1 MKKAKYKVPIHH
13 RFLFSPCSI
22 KSKLFINSLS
32 LANRTCGFFE
42 KILWMGIIVIS
53 AWLCC
58 SLLKWTPTGVLV
70 ELLFRTVF
78 KWSTIRFSAD
88 LFDCPKYCFFA
99 LFTWDHIENPF
110 SLTINRWFDLYHF
123 TRVVYLDMSQNLPW
137 LNPSVRAQMASDL
150 GTPFKT
156 WSWWSYWSQWGK
168 SGST

>member
-1 MKKAKYKVPIHH
+1 MYREEAFSVLQWMKKAKYKVPIHH

-42 KILWMGIIVIS
+42 KILWMGIIIIS

-58 SLLKWTPTGVLV
+58 SLLKWTPTGVFV

-88 LFDCPKYCFFA
+88 LFDCPKYCFLHFYMRSHREP
-99 LFTWDHIENPF
+99 LQSDNQSVIW
-110 SLTINRWFDLYHF
+110 SLSLHQSGVSWHESESPLAE
-123 TRVVYLDMSQNLPW
+123 SQCKGKDGIFPW
-137 LNPSVRAQMASDL
+137 N
-150 GTPFKT
+150 TF
-156 WSWWSYWSQWGK
+156 
-168 SGST
+168 

>member
-42 KILWMGIIVIS
+42 KILWMGIIIIS

-88 LFDCPKYCFFA
+88 LFDCPKYCFYTRSHREP
-99 LFTWDHIENPF
+99 LQSDNQSVIW
-110 SLTINRWFDLYHF
+110 SLSLHQSG
-123 TRVVYLDMSQNLPW
+123 VSGHVSESPLAESQCMGTDGICPW
-137 LNPSVRAQMASDL
+137 N
-150 GTPFKT
+150 TF
-156 WSWWSYWSQWGK
+156 
-168 SGST
+168 

>member
-42 KILWMGIIVIS
+42 KILWMGIIIIS

-70 ELLFRTVF
+70 ELLFLTVF
-78 KWSTIRFSAD
+78 KWSIIRFYELNHNPIIFSSSRH
-88 LFDCPKYCFFA
+88 FVMCPYRIVMCPYRHRDSRT
-99 LFTWDHIENPF
+99 LSP
-110 SLTINRWFDLYHF
+110 
-123 TRVVYLDMSQNLPW
+123 
-137 LNPSVRAQMASDL
+137 
-150 GTPFKT
+150 
-156 WSWWSYWSQWGK
+156 
-168 SGST
+168 GSTRCQLDSYNCTEWC